1 MKQTSKLKQNRRK
14 NMKKLVA
21 LSLVLIMLFSLAAC
35 GQKTPTSSAA
45 PSAAP
50 SEEGPTSG
58 GTIAIP
64 INDDP
69 TTLLGWK
76 LRNSNEQVI
85 QPIIYEFL
93 MKYDATGKPQP
104 YLLESAVENPEE
116 LTYTLVVRDGITFQD
131 GTVLDAEAVKWNLDN
146 YKEKGVLSASY
157 FSKVDN
163 VEVKDSKTVV
173 VHMTEWD
180 SQFLYGLARI
190 CAICSPTA
198 VKELGEEGFN
208 EKPVGTGPFMV
219 KEWKHGEGIYTVRY
233 DNYWQG
239 KPYLDGV
246 NILKYAT
253 TATQQAA
260 LQAGDLDVMYLSGD
274 PTTAEALAAKG
285 FTVVNSIIPQT
296 AYTICFN
303 SLADSPLKDL
313 RVRQA
318 IAYAIDAKGIADAL
332 LGNGKYGEASTQ
344 WALPG
349 SSQYA
354 DIPGYAFDVEKAKS
368 LMKEAGYENGFELT
382 INYQV
387 GDFAR
392 NACQIIA
399 QQLSEI
405 GITLKLNE
413 IEVANYANYLG
424 EWDGLL
430 FHPMGVVNG
439 QFSQISANM
448 IVGAL
453 FGSKAFLHDD
463 KSITLINE
471 AIKADEATAEAKL
484 KEVVKILF
492 QDNLELY
499 TIAIAKSTAVINP
512 KLMDSGLSEIVPYYG
527 TLWKAY
533 LVK

>member
-1 MKQTSKLKQNRRK
+1 
-14 NMKKLVA
+14 MKKLA
-21 LSLVLIMLFSLAAC
+21 AIFIELIMLFSLAAC
-35 GQKTPTSSAA
+35 GENPSPTPSTVPSSE
-45 PSAAP
+45 PSQP
-50 SEEGPTSG
+50 PEGPVAG

-64 INDDP
+64 ITDDP
-69 TTLLGWK
+69 TTLLGWR
-76 LRNSNEQVI
+76 LRNTNEQVI

-93 MKYDATGKPQP
+93 MKYDETGTPQP
-104 YLLESAVENPEE
+104 YLLESAEE
-116 LTYTLVVRDGITFQD
+116 DFEAQTYTLVVRDNITFQD
-131 GTVLDAEAVKWNLDN
+131 GTALDAEAVKWNLDN

-157 FSKVDN
+157 FSKVEE
-163 VEVKDSKTVV
+163 VEVVDNKTVV
-173 VHMTEWD
+173 VHMSEWD
-180 SQFLYGLARI
+180 SQFLYGLARV

-198 VKELGEEGFN
+198 VEELGEEGFN
-208 EKPVGTGPFMV
+208 AKPVGTGPFMV

-233 DNYWQG
+233 DDYWQG

-246 NILKYAT
+246 NIMKYAT

-260 LQAGDLDVMYLSGD
+260 LQAGNLDVMYLSGD
-274 PTTAEALAAKG
+274 PTTADALEAKG

-303 SLADSPLKDL
+303 SLADSPLKDV

-318 IAYAIDAKGIADAL
+318 VAYAVDSEGIANAL
-332 LGNGKYGEASTQ
+332 LGNGKYGKASTQ

-349 SSQYA
+349 SGQYA
-354 DIPGYAFDVEKAKS
+354 DIPGYGYDVEKAKS
-368 LMKEAGYENGFELT
+368 LLNEAGYADGFELT
-382 INYQV
+382 INYQT

-392 NACQIIA
+392 NAAQIIA
-399 QQLSEI
+399 QQLSEV

-424 EWDGLL
+424 GWDGLL
-430 FHPMGVVNG
+430 FHPMGAING

-463 KSITLINE
+463 KSITLIGE
-471 AIKADEATAEAKL
+471 AAKSDQATAEAKL

-492 QDNLELY
+492 QDNVELY
-499 TIAIAKSTAVINP
+499 TIAIAQGTAVINP
-512 KLMDSGLSEIVPYYG
+512 KLKDSGLNQVIPNFG